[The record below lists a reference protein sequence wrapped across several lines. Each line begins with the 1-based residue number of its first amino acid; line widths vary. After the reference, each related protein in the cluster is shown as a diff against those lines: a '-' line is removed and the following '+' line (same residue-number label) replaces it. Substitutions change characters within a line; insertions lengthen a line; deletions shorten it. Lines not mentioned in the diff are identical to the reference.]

1 MIILEVLAWAA
12 LIVMAIIGI
21 LAIGMYMLVKDIADS
36 VDYIKNHV
44 VFIANLVPNPN
55 KIDDLYAK
63 AISAFDRYNHKDKV
77 KPDADDIITEIEIIE
92 EDISNLYLRI
102 RDLEEKKND

>member
-12 LIVMAIIGI
+12 LIVLVIIGF
-21 LAIGMYMLVKDIADS
+21 LAIGVYNLVKDIADS
-36 VDYIKNHV
+36 VDYIRNHV
-44 VFIANLVPNPN
+44 VFIANLVPNLS
-55 KIDDLYAK
+55 KLDDRDLIK
-63 AISAFDRYNHKDKV
+63 
-77 KPDADDIITEIEIIE
+77 TEIEIIE

>member
-12 LIVMAIIGI
+12 LIVMVIIGI
-21 LAIGMYMLVKDIADS
+21 LAIGVYRLVKDISDS
-36 VDYIKNHV
+36 VDYIRNHV
-44 VFIANLVPNPN
+44 LFIANLVPKHSNYKSLN
-55 KIDDLYAK
+55 YSKIENNV
-63 AISAFDRYNHKDKV
+63 DRIKE
-77 KPDADDIITEIEIIE
+77 EIEIIE

>member
-12 LIVMAIIGI
+12 LIVMVIIGI
-21 LAIGMYMLVKDIADS
+21 LAIGVYMLVKDIRNTAL
-36 VDYIKNHV
+36 YIQNRISS
-44 VFIANLVPNPN
+44 IANVIAPVPKYSNYKSLSN
-55 KIDDLYAK
+55 YSKIENNV
-63 AISAFDRYNHKDKV
+63 DRIKE
-77 KPDADDIITEIEIIE
+77 EIEIIE

>member
-1 MIILEVLAWAA
+1 MIILEILAGAA
-12 LIVMAIIGI
+12 FIVMVIIGI

-44 VFIANLVPNPN
+44 IFIANLVPNPS
-55 KIDDLYAK
+55 KLDDRDLIK
-63 AISAFDRYNHKDKV
+63 
-77 KPDADDIITEIEIIE
+77 TEIEIIE

>member
-12 LIVMAIIGI
+12 LIVMVIIGI
-21 LAIGMYMLVKDIADS
+21 LAIGVYRLVKDISDS
-36 VDYIKNHV
+36 VDYIRNHV
-44 VFIANLVPNPN
+44 LFIANLVPNPN
-55 KIDDLYAK
+55 KVDDLYAN
-63 AISAFDRYNHKDKV
+63 AISAFNRYNHKNKV
-77 KPDADDIITEIEIIE
+77 EHDVDNIKDEIEIIE